1 MNAHT
6 KQQQDKVFEMDF
18 IDSQKSDP
26 PFAHLLVL
34 NHYIY
39 IYVMVWWSVEQDSE
53 PGSGRGLSKWRPQQA
68 ATANRLLFYSS
79 RQLFSAHPKSS
90 LARIDK
96 RTVRAAG
103 NTRYRYNEIGPL
115 DHKMADNCVS
125 LARTNT
131 VSSPITKPI
140 KTWKTSNE
148 SYSYNLL
155 NHRNKMYTHD
165 LFNLQQEWEAWLAP
179 V

>member
-1 MNAHT
+1 METTAGVRQQSGFICSAADNFSAHT
-6 KQQQDKVFEMDF
+6 KSSLAHIDKRTARATRNTHYHYNTGSGVSKMETTAGVQQQSGF
-18 IDSQKSDP
+18 ICSAADN
-26 PFAHLLVL
+26 F
-34 NHYIY
+34 
-39 IYVMVWWSVEQDSE
+39 SVH
-53 PGSGRGLSKWRPQQA
+53 
-68 ATANRLLFYSS
+68 T
-79 RQLFSAHPKSS
+79 KSS

-96 RTVRAAG
+96 RTARAAG
-103 NTRYRYNEIGPL
+103 NTRYRYNKIGPQ

-131 VSSPITKPI
+131 VSSTITKPI